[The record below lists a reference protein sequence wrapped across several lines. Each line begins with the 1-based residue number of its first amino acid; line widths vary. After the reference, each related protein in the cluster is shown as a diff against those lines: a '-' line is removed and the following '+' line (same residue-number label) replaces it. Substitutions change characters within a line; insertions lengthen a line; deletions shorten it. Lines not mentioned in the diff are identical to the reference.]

1 MAAKMTYA
9 EYEKA
14 VLEDFK
20 TMKGFPEEYIKDVQA
35 RGCIRRSY
43 DESVR
48 VSDLLGSN
56 QLSPSG
62 FVYGCH
68 MLYPD
73 FPDGDEAEPEK
84 PVFDFKFNPVHK
96 NK

>member
-1 MAAKMTYA
+1 MTYE

-20 TMKGFPEEYIKDVQA
+20 TMKGFPKEYIKEVQA
-35 RGCIRRSY
+35 RGCIRRDY
-43 DESVR
+43 EESVR
-48 VSDLLGSN
+48 VSDYLGSD

-73 FPDGDEAEPEK
+73 FPDGDEAPGA
-84 PVFDFKFNPVHK
+84 
-96 NK
+96 